1 MRRRPPRSTLTD
13 TLFPYTTLFRSQ
25 HMNPAAFDRCVMKRK
40 NRCVLHS
47 SRCVTSLASTRKQVN
62 LCFLC
67 ALGVLCG
74 WLCGFRFHAVA
85 LESPGFIICLGSPG
99 FDGAH
104 PTTRTRVAPER
115 SEGRRVGKEGVRTWR
130 YRWAPYHK
138 KNNNTAGLNKQ
149 KR

>member
-1 MRRRPPRSTLTD
+1 MRISDWSSDVCSSDLRKQNVLDLGSAAA
-13 TLFPYTTLFRSQ
+13 Q

-85 LESPGFIICLGSPG
+85 LESPGDRKS
-99 FDGAH
+99 
-104 PTTRTRVAPER
+104 TR
-115 SEGRRVGKEGVRTWR
+115 
-130 YRWAPYHK
+130 
-138 KNNNTAGLNKQ
+138 LNSSH
-149 KR
+149 